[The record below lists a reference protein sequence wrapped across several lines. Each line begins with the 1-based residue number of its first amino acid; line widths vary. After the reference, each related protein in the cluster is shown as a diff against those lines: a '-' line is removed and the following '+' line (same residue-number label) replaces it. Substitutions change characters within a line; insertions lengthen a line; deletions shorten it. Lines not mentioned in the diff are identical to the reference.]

1 MYNYNYMKN
10 TIKKVKVLSLTAVF
24 ALSASFMFLPFSVR
38 AATVDSSNPTVAI
51 TSPAENAVVSGM
63 SSIVVD
69 TTDAYSSCVV
79 TLFGSNYDVSPL
91 QTDHSGGNLFI
102 CGTDM
107 TTTYQS
113 EHGTNLSR
121 VASYLI
127 PASYTG
133 VDKVEFY
140 FDGMLFG
147 TDMTAPYS
155 FNWNTAIFADGIHAL
170 AALAYD
176 QAGNTSTYSMVNI
189 TIDNT
194 PADEDPVI
202 TSIALT
208 PTTSSIYMGDTVQ
221 LTAVAL
227 DQYGNPL
234 AVQPSFDWMSNI
246 TSIAMVNATGLVT
259 GVNMGSA
266 TITVIDDVSNVSKT
280 AVVHVTNV
288 PDEDPVLTSISLTP
302 ATSIIIVGNNVQLNA
317 VAKDQ
322 YGNPL
327 AVQPSFNWLTNDTS
341 IAMVNATG
349 LVTGNTV
356 GSATIVAYTA
366 GSFIGAIATVDV
378 VNSPATPVLT
388 SISLT
393 PATSSINVGN
403 TVQLNAVAKD
413 QYGNPLVVQPS
424 FNWLSNN
431 TGIAMVNSTGLVT
444 GNTAGSSIITASVTG
459 SSITATAT
467 VDVVNVPPAVT
478 GKIKVEMENGKAEIH
493 IKVNGMEDEFKM
505 YNSTKAEIVAAI
517 AARTGL
523 TIEQVLQIAE
533 FDMHNENEQG
543 NENGNE
549 HGNDQNNGNGD
560 DEDEDEDRGERRE
573 NHERRNNEN
582 NNHHENSD

>member
-234 AVQPSFDWMSNI
+234 AVQPSF
-246 TSIAMVNATGLVT
+246 
-259 GVNMGSA
+259 
-266 TITVIDDVSNVSKT
+266 
-280 AVVHVTNV
+280 
-288 PDEDPVLTSISLTP
+288 
-302 ATSIIIVGNNVQLNA
+302 
-317 VAKDQ
+317 
-322 YGNPL
+322 
-327 AVQPSFNWLTNDTS
+327 NWLTNDTS

-393 PATSSINVGN
+393 PATSSINVGD
-403 TVQLNAVAKD
+403 TVQLTAVAKD

-549 HGNDQNNGNGD
+549 HGDDQNNEH

-582 NNHHENSD
+582 NNHHENSDD

>member
-234 AVQPSFDWMSNI
+234 AVQPSF
-246 TSIAMVNATGLVT
+246 
-259 GVNMGSA
+259 
-266 TITVIDDVSNVSKT
+266 
-280 AVVHVTNV
+280 
-288 PDEDPVLTSISLTP
+288 
-302 ATSIIIVGNNVQLNA
+302 
-317 VAKDQ
+317 
-322 YGNPL
+322 
-327 AVQPSFNWLTNDTS
+327 NWLTNDTS

-393 PATSSINVGN
+393 PATSSINVGD
-403 TVQLNAVAKD
+403 TVQLTAVAKD
-413 QYGNPLVVQPS
+413 QYGNPL
-424 FNWLSNN
+424 
-431 TGIAMVNSTGLVT
+431 
-444 GNTAGSSIITASVTG
+444 
-459 SSITATAT
+459 
-467 VDVVNVPPAVT
+467 
-478 GKIKVEMENGKAEIH
+478 
-493 IKVNGMEDEFKM
+493 
-505 YNSTKAEIVAAI
+505 
-517 AARTGL
+517 
-523 TIEQVLQIAE
+523 
-533 FDMHNENEQG
+533 
-543 NENGNE
+543 
-549 HGNDQNNGNGD
+549 
-560 DEDEDEDRGERRE
+560 
-573 NHERRNNEN
+573 
-582 NNHHENSD
+582 

>member
-1 MYNYNYMKN
+1 MKN

-234 AVQPSFDWMSNI
+234 AVQPSF
-246 TSIAMVNATGLVT
+246 
-259 GVNMGSA
+259 
-266 TITVIDDVSNVSKT
+266 
-280 AVVHVTNV
+280 
-288 PDEDPVLTSISLTP
+288 
-302 ATSIIIVGNNVQLNA
+302 
-317 VAKDQ
+317 
-322 YGNPL
+322 
-327 AVQPSFNWLTNDTS
+327 NWLTNDTS

-356 GSATIVAYTA
+356 GSATIVAYTT
-366 GSFIGAIATVDV
+366 GSFIGATATVDV
-378 VNSPATPVLT
+378 VNGPTTPVLT

-393 PATSSINVGN
+393 PATSSINVGD
-403 TVQLNAVAKD
+403 TVQLTAVAKD

-582 NNHHENSD
+582 NNHHENSDD